1 MLRDSTFNSI
11 LHSRLSDFK
20 MAMLERFRYI
30 MRVATGTAADETVS
44 SLSSKVFSAALA
56 RLYLRRC
63 TRVGL
68 FTRVYGRPR
77 VVNQGR
83 LIIGDRV
90 RIWSTTART
99 EFAVFT
105 GGTLEIG
112 DRCFIN
118 YGTSIAATGLVRIG
132 QDCMLGAH
140 SMILDNDFH
149 EIECRDVRPAPRPV
163 VLGNNVWLG
172 NRALILPGVTIGHD
186 AVVGAG
192 AVVVKDIPP
201 RSVAVG
207 NPARIVRT
215 F

>member
-1 MLRDSTFNSI
+1 
-11 LHSRLSDFK
+11 
-20 MAMLERFRYI
+20 MAE
-30 MRVATGTAADETVS
+30 GETVG
-44 SLSSKVFSAALA
+44 SLAGKVFSATLA

-77 VVNQGR
+77 VVNRGN
-83 LIIGDRV
+83 LIIGERV

-99 EFAVFT
+99 EFAVFP

-112 DRCFIN
+112 DRCSIN

-132 QDCMLGAH
+132 EDCMLGAH

-149 EIECRDVRPAPRPV
+149 EIERRDVMPAPRPV
-163 VLGNNVWLG
+163 VLENNVWLG
-172 NRALILPGVTIGHD
+172 NRALILPGVTIGRD
-186 AVVGAG
+186 SVIGAG
-192 AVVVKDIPP
+192 SVVMTNVPP
-201 RSVAVG
+201 RSVVLG
-207 NPARIVRT
+207 NPARVVRT